1 MVLSPKVFFKNSWA
15 FGQRNFSSQDFWQR
29 IIRDKTNF
37 IVKKKKKRIS
47 PKVIGDENK
56 SMLESNP
63 ESMNQTLKN
72 NNLKIYEPNFNK

>member
-1 MVLSPKVFFKNSWA
+1 MGKEIFCRRTFGNALYVTKPISLS
-15 FGQRNFSSQDFWQR
+15 
-29 IIRDKTNF
+29 
-37 IVKKKKKRIS
+37 KKKKKRIS

-63 ESMNQTLKN
+63 ESINQTLKN

>member
-1 MVLSPKVFFKNSWA
+1 MVLSPKVFFKKIVGPLGKEIFRHRT
-15 FGQRNFSSQDFWQR
+15 FGNALYVTKPISLP
-29 IIRDKTNF
+29 
-37 IVKKKKKRIS
+37 KKRIL